1 MQARRFPGKS
11 LRGENDI
18 NRRSAVKA
26 MAATIVGFSAPARSV
41 GSASPVGDGVVSVK
55 SAYSF
60 DETVERLKTDISGK
74 KIMLFDVIDQA
85 KLASGAGIELSP
97 STLIV
102 FGNPPLGAQFLTSN
116 PAAGLDWPVR
126 LLVTKMQKDMCSQC
140 TRILPGSPGVTASR
154 IATLS
159 SRWLRASL
167 PQSSPASL
175 QASACI
181 SSDSPRAA
189 SHKLLEWLGM
199 ALSVGN
205 G

>member
-1 MQARRFPGKS
+1 M
-11 LRGENDI
+11 

-102 FGNPPLGAQFLTSN
+102 FGNPPLGAQFLASN

-126 LLVTKMQKDMCSQC
+126 LLVTKDAQGHVLAMYTDFAWIARRHGIENRDAQFKMAS
-140 TRILPGSPGVTASR
+140 GVIAS
-154 IATLS
+154 IVASVAS
-159 SRWLRASL
+159 S
-167 PQSSPASL
+167 
-175 QASACI
+175 
-181 SSDSPRAA
+181 
-189 SHKLLEWLGM
+189 
-199 ALSVGN
+199 
-205 G
+205 